1 MILKSAMY
9 YVEMW
14 VAHVVA
20 YRILADFRVLLY
32 KAVERVSPSI
42 LLNMRAGQL
51 SSTLMGDVEILEW
64 FFAHTFGVAIVGF
77 LVPVGVLLFMTAI
90 DWRLTAVMLVY
101 VAVAICIPLVMRKR
115 ADGQGSTMRER
126 LADANAE
133 AVEGIQALREIV
145 TLNYKS
151 GYLARLRHCMDALG
165 DSQVAYGR
173 RLGSEGAAL
182 FATTEIAM
190 VNMLAMSAWLVYS
203 GSLEFEW
210 FAVVII
216 LAIYTFAPIIEL
228 ASMARNFGIIV
239 AASNR
244 VFLVLESEALVHDS
258 GKEELSL
265 SDHGANGNARADMS
279 DLGFDIEFSDVSF
292 SYGDNGDDALK
303 GVSFK
308 VHTGETVALVGHS
321 GAGKSTCINLLL
333 RFWDVRT
340 GEIRIGS
347 RNIKSVSLESLRN
360 TTSAVLQEV
369 YLFNT
374 TIRDNIRLGSP
385 NASDREVE
393 AAARHALAH
402 EFIDALPDGYDTVTG
417 EKGTQLSGGQR
428 QRIAIAR
435 AILRDAPILILDE
448 AVSNLD
454 TENEHDIQ
462 RALKRLR
469 KGRTT
474 LVIAHR
480 LSTILSA
487 DRLVVLD
494 RGRVA
499 EAGAHEELVNRD
511 GVYRELV
518 ASQFI

>member
-1 MILKSAMY
+1 
-9 YVEMW
+9 
-14 VAHVVA
+14 
-20 YRILADFRVLLY
+20 
-32 KAVERVSPSI
+32 
-42 LLNMRAGQL
+42 
-51 SSTLMGDVEILEW
+51 
-64 FFAHTFGVAIVGF
+64 
-77 LVPVGVLLFMTAI
+77 
-90 DWRLTAVMLVY
+90 
-101 VAVAICIPLVMRKR
+101 
-115 ADGQGSTMRER
+115 
-126 LADANAE
+126 
-133 AVEGIQALREIV
+133 
-145 TLNYKS
+145 
-151 GYLARLRHCMDALG
+151 
-165 DSQVAYGR
+165 
-173 RLGSEGAAL
+173 
-182 FATTEIAM
+182 
-190 VNMLAMSAWLVYS
+190 
-203 GSLEFEW
+203 
-210 FAVVII
+210 
-216 LAIYTFAPIIEL
+216 
-228 ASMARNFGIIV
+228 
-239 AASNR
+239 
-244 VFLVLESEALVHDS
+244 
-258 GKEELSL
+258 
-265 SDHGANGNARADMS
+265 RADMK

-347 RNIKSVSLESLRN
+347 RNIKNVSLESLRN

-374 TIRDNIRLGSP
+374 TIRENIKLGSP
-385 NASDREVE
+385 NASDKEVE
-393 AAARHALAH
+393 VAARHALAH
-402 EFIDALPDGYDTVTG
+402 EFISALPDGYDTITG
-417 EKGTQLSGGQR
+417 EKGAQLSGGQR

-435 AILRDAPILILDE
+435 AILRDAPILVLDE

-462 RALKRLR
+462 RALKHLR

-511 GVYRELV
+511 GVYRELF
-518 ASQFI
+518 A